1 MTGSKIASARMARVC
16 ILTDSTAQF
25 TCPDFPGRDRIY
37 LIPFRLSAENRTE
50 GETLPRE
57 VYGQKLEAPGV
68 HEYSRFFAQLNREYD
83 AILTITLSSS
93 LSPAGLHARAA
104 ATQFGTRASI
114 QVVDSQTTAVG
125 LGLLV
130 QAAAEAAKAGL
141 PLTQI
146 ENLVRAAIPRIYML
160 VCIPELAYLAEG
172 GYLTRSQAT
181 VGEMLGLLPIFA
193 LEDGRLT
200 PMEKVRTQRHLFESF
215 EEFIDEFDDPYHVAL
230 VRGINHNTIR
240 TRPLREYVQQSYPE
254 TPFSEHNMNAHL
266 AALLGPQSIGLV
278 VVEKSFVR

>member
-1 MTGSKIASARMARVC
+1 MARVC

-25 TCPDFPGRDRIY
+25 TRPDFSGRDRIY
-37 LIPFRLSAENRTE
+37 LIPFRLSAEVRP
-50 GETLPRE
+50 GEEASPRD

-68 HEYSRFFAQLNREYD
+68 REYTRFFYQLNREYD
-83 AILTITLSSS
+83 AILTITLSSL
-93 LSPAGLHARAA
+93 LSPASRHAQTAA
-104 ATQFGTRASI
+104 AQFGTHASI

-130 QAAAEAAKAGL
+130 QVAAEAAVAGAAL
-141 PLTQI
+141 AEI
-146 ENLVRAAIPRIYML
+146 ESLVRSAIPRIYML
-160 VCIPELAYLAEG
+160 VCIPELTYLTDS
-172 GYLTRSQAT
+172 GYLTRSQAV

-193 LEDGRLT
+193 LEDGRLM

-215 EEFIDEFDDPYHVAL
+215 EEFINEFDDPYHVAL

-240 TRPLREYVQQSYPE
+240 TRPLREYVQEIYPQ

-278 VVEKSFVR
+278 VAEKPFVR